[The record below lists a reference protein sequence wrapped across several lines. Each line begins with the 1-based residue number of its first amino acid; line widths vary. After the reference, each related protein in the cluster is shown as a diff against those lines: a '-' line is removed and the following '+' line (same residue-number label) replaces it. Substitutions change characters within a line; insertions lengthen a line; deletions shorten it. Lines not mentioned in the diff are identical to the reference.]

1 MVVGSAAGFLV
12 NHLHW
17 NTEIGSAKNFR
28 GALSKLSIITDLL
41 SVREWRPPSPVYEG
55 SYLHFLIPLFTNSW
69 KKTTSAYLVPSGE
82 KHVCNQVFDLV
93 IVHKHYN
100 P

>member
-12 NHLHW
+12 NHLHS

-41 SVREWRPPSPVYEG
+41 SVREWRAHSPV
-55 SYLHFLIPLFTNSW
+55 
-69 KKTTSAYLVPSGE
+69 
-82 KHVCNQVFDLV
+82 
-93 IVHKHYN
+93 
-100 P
+100 

>member
-12 NHLHW
+12 NHLHS

-41 SVREWRPPSPVYEG
+41 SVREWRAQTPQYTG
-55 SYLHFLIPLFTNSW
+55 NLFTFFNS
-69 KKTTSAYLVPSGE
+69 SLYQLLVENRFSIPSS
-82 KHVCNQVFDLV
+82 
-93 IVHKHYN
+93 
-100 P
+100 

>member
-12 NHLHW
+12 NHLHS

-41 SVREWRPPSPVYEG
+41 SVREWRAHSPVYGG

-69 KKTTSAYLVPSGE
+69 SAYLGPSGE